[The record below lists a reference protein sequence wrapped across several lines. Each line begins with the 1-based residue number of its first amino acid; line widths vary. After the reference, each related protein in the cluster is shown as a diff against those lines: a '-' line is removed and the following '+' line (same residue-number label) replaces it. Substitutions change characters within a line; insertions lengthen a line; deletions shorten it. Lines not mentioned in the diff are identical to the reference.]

1 MLRLIA
7 TAGFALS
14 VAVSA
19 QAMTPAPIAQPDS
32 MITEIA
38 AACRRRQDSRQRCMC
53 RKNHRSSDPAS
64 RLQKCERDNLL
75 AGRSR
80 NPAVEAMVIL
90 THPDRWLGS
99 ETRKD
104 SLR

>member
-1 MLRLIA
+1 
-7 TAGFALS
+7 
-14 VAVSA
+14 
-19 QAMTPAPIAQPDS
+19 
-32 MITEIA
+32 
-38 AACRRRQDSRQRCMC
+38 MC

-104 SLR
+104 TRFDDVAGARAGLQGRRCCTAGIKTSELYPVSGKWHAPFSTAGERPL